1 MTTQI
6 KNELVKAGI
15 NYNRPEYGNLVQ
27 KIADAIDTVKFLGK
41 EFWLEETTMG
51 SSLKEIVFKLSK

>member
-6 KNELVKAGI
+6 TNELVKAGI

-27 KIADAIDTVKFLGK
+27 KIADAIDTVNFLVK
-41 EFWLEETTMG
+41 DFWLEETTMG
-51 SSLKEIVFKLSK
+51 SAL

>member
-6 KNELVKAGI
+6 INELAKSGI

-27 KIADAIDTVKFLGK
+27 TISDAIDTVNFLGR

-51 SSLKEIVFKLSK
+51 SVLKEIVFKLSK